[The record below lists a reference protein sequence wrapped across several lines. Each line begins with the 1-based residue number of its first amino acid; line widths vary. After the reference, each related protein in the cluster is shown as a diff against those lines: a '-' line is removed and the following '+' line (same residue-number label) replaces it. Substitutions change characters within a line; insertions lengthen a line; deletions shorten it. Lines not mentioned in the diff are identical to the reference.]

1 MKKDYKVPT
10 LKILGQLTVITTD
23 NKGATTFDQ
32 QTQSNSSAHGG
43 G

>member
-1 MKKDYKVPT
+1 MKKDYTVPT

-23 NKGATTFDQ
+23 NKGSSTYDQ
-32 QTQSNSSAHGG
+32 QTMANSSAHGG